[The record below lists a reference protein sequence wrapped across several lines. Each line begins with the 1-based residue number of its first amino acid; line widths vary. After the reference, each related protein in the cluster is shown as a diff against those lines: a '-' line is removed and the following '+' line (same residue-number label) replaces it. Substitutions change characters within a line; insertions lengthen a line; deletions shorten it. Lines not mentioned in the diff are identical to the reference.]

1 LVYNGFIIQGGIY
14 MGWESDKDNDV
25 IENRSVEDDNTGSKD

>member
-1 LVYNGFIIQGGIY
+1 

-25 IENRSVEDDNTGSKD
+25 IENRSVEDDNTGSKDYGSLTVE